1 MHIHKQSP
9 GRLFKISAERGH
21 RGACW
26 KEGALSRHFYYSET
40 TNLYWFRR
48 SSSSIVI
55 DKVAKKQ
62 IFFLSNKVRDGGG
75 GGVKGTGDTS
85 LFEGGHLKRK
95 ETRLDPG
102 KSIICQHKSNYLI

>member
-62 IFFLSNKVRDGGG
+62 IFFLSNKVRDGWGG
-75 GGVKGTGDTS
+75 GGKVQET
-85 LFEGGHLKRK
+85 RK